1 MKSPPQTLICLCI
14 HCASFSVV
22 APASANWASSTARR
36 VLQSGSDRGAEGAD
50 GGAGSRRQHG
60 AEALRRA
67 EACGGAGASR
77 KVFRTT
83 SRELAPPACAQ
94 TMATDRAAVERRG
107 TLNARTQCLSQFVT
121 LAHRSEACSDPTAA
135 KSNKPNQSGQLTVR
149 RRACIVRSRRG
160 AAPIICTTEIKMN
173 HRKRPKLVRP
183 RSFQIEHF
191 SQSNVCVNP
200 SDCHPRASGVLHVK
214 PLSCQRR
221 HCPPWLSLPPFVPAT
236 ASL

>member
-36 VLQSGSDRGAEGAD
+36 SPSDALGHARADQPGPVPQSGSDRGAEGAD

-183 RSFQIEHF
+183 HSF
-191 SQSNVCVNP
+191 
-200 SDCHPRASGVLHVK
+200 
-214 PLSCQRR
+214 
-221 HCPPWLSLPPFVPAT
+221 
-236 ASL
+236 